1 MAINKYMKAA
11 LRAISYGELDIK
23 TQYETSRKIRE
34 WINPPRGTREL
45 YNVWDDDI
53 VLENHSIP
61 VRIFEPKRLLGDQ
74 RILFFH
80 GGGWVQGNINTY
92 TRTCAMLAN
101 DTGRQV
107 LSVDYRLAPEYPFP
121 EGLLDCYEV
130 TKILHNQ
137 YARKNNRDKEIILM
151 GDSAGANIAA
161 AVSLLARDKGEFS
174 VARQILLYPATY
186 NYHDENSP
194 FPSIYEKGE
203 DYLLTSQRI
212 CDYIDLYIKDK
223 EDFFSPYF
231 APLLAE
237 DLSQQPDT
245 LLITAEHD
253 PLRDEGEA
261 YGNKLREFG
270 NDVTIIRMKNALHGY
285 FNLPIK
291 FVHVRRTIEAIIN
304 FLE

>member
-1 MAINKYMKAA
+1 MAA
-11 LRAISYGELDIK
+11 LRAISYAEPDIK
-23 TQYETSRKIRE
+23 SKYQKSRKIRD
-34 WINPPRGTREL
+34 WINPPRGVGEL
-45 YNVWDDDI
+45 YSVWDDDVI
-53 VLENHSIP
+53 LEGHSIP
-61 VRIFEPKRLLGDQ
+61 IRIFEPKIQLGDE

-80 GGGWVQGNINTY
+80 GGGWVLGNINNY
-92 TRTCAMLAN
+92 TRTCAMLAKAV
-101 DTGRQV
+101 GRQV